1 MFSMKRR
8 EVTPSD
14 ELLREISDLLFPPFR
29 NEELKGEKYAIDS
42 SVDTNI
48 EAVLTDLQDGY
59 MDDMCIHTLRAIFQK
74 LYRTR
79 ELLKAFHQMD
89 SSVNKYIIT
98 MEVPESLAD
107 KIEPEDEE
115 IL

>member
-59 MDDMCIHTLRAIFQK
+59 IFERYSRSYTGPVSFLK
-74 LYRTR
+74 LSI
-79 ELLKAFHQMD
+79 KW
-89 SSVNKYIIT
+89 
-98 MEVPESLAD
+98 
-107 KIEPEDEE
+107 
-115 IL
+115 ILP